1 MFTRSRGE
9 SLAGSDAMYLRKEI
23 LIMIYVGMDVAS
35 NKHDVCIM
43 NENGEVYGKKF
54 QIKNTKDEYKKL
66 LNKISNAK
74 KLFKDSIVRI
84 GIESTGVYS
93 STILNY
99 FSNIE
104 NIEVIFINPVLTSM
118 FQLSESVHYA
128 KTDSIDAEGICNYLI
143 DKKNKLFTYTP
154 ISYQIQKIKSLYR
167 ELVKLNKLIT
177 QTTNRLNGLIH
188 IVFPEFLKVF
198 SKIKGK
204 LTLNLLSEYPTP
216 EAYKGKHFNTLY
228 EFARKYSKGH
238 ISKENIEKLLE
249 YSKNS
254 IGIYCS
260 SDALIIK
267 QMAQLLLL
275 LNNQKDEI
283 IKELVKLTKEE
294 CPNLLTIPGI
304 GALSA
309 AGIIGEIGNIS
320 NFRNADSMLSFAGLD
335 PIVYESG
342 KFKAKSTPITKHG
355 SSYLRNALILASRA
369 IVRND
374 KTFKDYFTKKLN
386 EGKSYN
392 CSIGHVS
399 KKLVRVIFSL
409 LKNNKTFESVNN

>member
-1 MFTRSRGE
+1 
-9 SLAGSDAMYLRKEI
+9 MYLRKEI
-23 LIMIYVGMDVAS
+23 LIMIYVGIDVAS

-43 NENGEVYGKKF
+43 NENGEIYGKKF

-66 LNKISNAK
+66 LNKINDAK

-99 FSNIE
+99 FSKIE

-128 KTDSIDAEGICNYLI
+128 KTDSIYAE
-143 DKKNKLFTYTP
+143 DLFNLTN
-154 ISYQIQKIKSLYR
+154 SLYR

-177 QTTNRLNGLIH
+177 QTSNRLTSLVH
-188 IVFPEFLKVF
+188 IIFPEFLKIF

-204 LTLNLLSEYPTP
+204 LILNLLREYPTP
-216 EAYKGKHFNTLY
+216 EAYKGKRFNTLY
-228 EFARKYSKGH
+228 EFAKKYSKGH
-238 ISKENIEKLLE
+238 ISKENIDKLLE

-320 NFRNADSMLSFAGLD
+320 NFRNADSLLSFAGLD

-374 KTFKDYFTKKLN
+374 KTFKDYFIKKLN

-409 LKNNKTFESVNN
+409 LKNNKTFKSVNN